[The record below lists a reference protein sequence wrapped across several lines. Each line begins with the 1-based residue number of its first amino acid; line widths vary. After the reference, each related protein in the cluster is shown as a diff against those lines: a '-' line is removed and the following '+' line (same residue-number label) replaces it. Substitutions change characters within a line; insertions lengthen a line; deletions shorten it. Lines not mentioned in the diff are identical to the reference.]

1 MDEWGSGR
9 AVAME
14 TYRSQSPLIL
24 AEDLSAPDVSNLAS
38 DCSQILD
45 EKRDLT
51 VRDFGFRAQIGSP
64 GATHP
69 ATILAYAVSL
79 SVCVPY
85 RPLAALLAT

>member
-24 AEDLSAPDVSNLAS
+24 AEDLGTPDVSNPAS

-51 VRDFGFRAQIGSP
+51 VRDFGFRAQIGSS
-64 GATHP
+64 GVAHS
-69 ATILAYAVSL
+69 ATILVYAVSY
-79 SVCVPY
+79 SVCVLY

>member
-51 VRDFGFRAQIGSP
+51 VRDFGFRAQIGS
-64 GATHP
+64 
-69 ATILAYAVSL
+69 
-79 SVCVPY
+79 SVERRTPPPSWCMPF
-85 RPLAALLAT
+85 P